1 MLEKDNT
8 KVYVNGEFFLKKEAS
23 ISVFD
28 RGSLF
33 SDSVYEVTAVIEGKL
48 VDWQEHFARLQR
60 SLDHLDIVN
69 NFNEEDFY
77 KIQKKLINQN
87 ELKEGLCYIQITRG
101 FGERD
106 FNFGNKSFL
115 PTVVMFTQ
123 EKSILNNPAIK
134 AGIKIITVPD
144 DRWKRRDIKTT
155 QLLAQSIAKSS
166 AVQKGLDDSLL
177 VQDGFINEGSSSN
190 AFIIK
195 DDHIYTP
202 SLSNFILGGITR
214 STVIEFCKTKN
225 IQIKEQKI
233 HVDDVMHAQEVFLTS
248 ATGFV
253 IPVIEIDGRPVG
265 NGSVGDKVKE
275 IQEIYLEQIK
285 SKLS

>member
-1 MLEKDNT
+1 MLENDNT
-8 KVYVNGEFFLKKEAS
+8 KVYVNGEFVLKKEAS

-28 RGSLF
+28 RGFLF

-48 VDWQEHFARLQR
+48 VDWQEHFARLLR

-123 EKSILNNPAIK
+123 EKSILNNPATK

-233 HVDDVMHAQEVFLTS
+233 HVDDVMDAQEVFLTS

-265 NGSVGDKVKE
+265 TGSVGDKAKE